1 MIKVG
6 GALLQ
11 LQQLGYVHNNLQP
24 KNIVMDF
31 EGKEL
36 ALINF
41 SEARQ
46 LTDQTKSQSY
56 SSKLY
61 SLPYSSYRFGDSYN
75 DAYMLGALY
84 FVAFMRVTELIKI
97 KDKHQLQEEAQIYLK
112 RKDSSK
118 SMRAIIRRTVLMKG
132 DEDRIMTEQLMDMM
146 IKFLS
151 E

>member
-61 SLPYSSYRFGDSYN
+61 SLPYLSYRIGDSYN
-75 DAYMLGALY
+75 DASMLGALY
-84 FVAFMRVTELIKI
+84 FVAFMRVTELLKI

-112 RKDSSK
+112 RRDSSK

-132 DEDRIMTEQLMDMM
+132 DEDRIMTEELMSLM
-146 IKFLS
+146 IKMLS